1 MVVRFIYI
9 LLGSTRTLARLMSRE
24 QRNKLVLR
32 SEYEIFIIFSF
43 LGLVN
48 TILSWKAFTPLS
60 RLTYSV
66 YLWHNIVMKLLFN
79 SFQSP
84 LYVTDQVL
92 VSQHFFLNVVFYI
105 FLSFDPSLLLNR
117 MSCRCTVVL
126 GSES

>member
-32 SEYEIFIIFSF
+32 SEYKIFIIFSF

-66 YLWHNIVMKLLFN
+66 YLRHNIVMKLLFN

-92 VSQHFFLNVVFYI
+92 VSQNLFFKCCFYIVFFLSTPLF
-105 FLSFDPSLLLNR
+105 
-117 MSCRCTVVL
+117 C
-126 GSES
+126 